1 MKSKGAVIALIVF
14 LSILAVALVGG
25 MVLLMNKDFNFSFNI
40 GESNLKL
47 IDTFET
53 SANEVEELKFD
64 LASTDVEVKE
74 ASDENIKIEYYSNKN
89 KKLKMYQEG
98 TTVIVEENEKD
109 NAIIERNNP
118 LITEKME
125 EFKALE
131 NNSKIVSEQ
140 NVSSNIK

>member
-1 MKSKGAVIALIVF
+1 MKSKGAIITIIVF

-109 NAIIERNNP
+109 NVCIGICNN
-118 LITEKME
+118 KR
-125 EFKALE
+125 K
-131 NNSKIVSEQ
+131 V
-140 NVSSNIK
+140 VVYV